1 MSYDQSDIT
10 FFNNADGVSKSP
22 NRGGWKKGRGR
33 CTFTATS
40 GVAVG
45 ATTLGLLLPKGTTV
59 SRCVYKVLTNFESA
73 TDASTI
79 ALSLVAAND
88 IVTATA
94 LSVGTTW
101 DAGIPVVC
109 VPVTATLSTWL
120 HTTVDSSMTAT
131 VGIEALA
138 SGKLVLFAEWF
149 YWGDLAL
156 T

>member
-1 MSYDQSDIT
+1 MSYDQADIT
-10 FFNNADGVSKSP
+10 AFNNAEGVSKSP
-22 NRGGWKKGRGR
+22 AKNGWKKGRGR
-33 CTFTATS
+33 CVFTATGGS
-40 GVAVG
+40 TVAAHG
-45 ATTLGLLLPKGTTV
+45 MGLTVPKGASIT
-59 SRCVYKVLTNFESA
+59 RCVYKVLTNFESG
-73 TDASTI
+73 TDAATI
-79 ALSLVAAND
+79 ALSCVAAND

-120 HTTVDSSMTAT
+120 HTTADSEITAT
-131 VGIEALA
+131 VAVEALTQ
-138 SGKLVLFAEWF
+138 GKLVLFAEWL